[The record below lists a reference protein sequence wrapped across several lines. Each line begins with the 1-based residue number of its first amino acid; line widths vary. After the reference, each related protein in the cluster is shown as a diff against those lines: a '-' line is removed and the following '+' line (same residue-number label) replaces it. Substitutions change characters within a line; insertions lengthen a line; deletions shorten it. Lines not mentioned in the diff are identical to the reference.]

1 MGIKFGAHFLGFGS
15 DLLQAQNEPSAIQFV
30 IAVIGI
36 VVGTMGSGLRLLA
49 EGMNV
54 YQVRAIGSC
63 RDAPT

>member
-1 MGIKFGAHFLGFGS
+1 MGIKFGAHLSGLGS

-49 EGMNV
+49 GGNERV
-54 YQVRAIGSC
+54 PGS
-63 RDAPT
+63 RDRKLP